1 MKTAYILVG
10 VPASGKSTWV
20 EKNHNLNTFIVS
32 TDHYIEQHAALQ
44 KKTYSDVFAEYIQ
57 IATCNM
63 VEDVKYARNN
73 GFDIIWDQTNTSVKA
88 RAKKLKML
96 PNYKKIAVVFKTP
109 DQTELARR
117 LANRPGKHI
126 PESVMVSMISSFQ
139 MPTKDEG
146 FDEVVS
152 YDELKISDGWKQR

>member
-1 MKTAYILVG
+1 MNTAYILVG
-10 VPASGKSTWV
+10 VPGSGKSTWV
-20 EKNHNLNTFIVS
+20 EKNKNFNTMIAS
-32 TDHYIEQHAALQ
+32 TDNYIEQHAQEQ

-63 VEDVKYARNN
+63 VEDVKYARKND
-73 GFDIIWDQTNTSVKA
+73 FDIIWDQTNTSVKA

-126 PESVMVSMISSFQ
+126 PESVMVSMINSYVEPSVA
-139 MPTKDEG
+139 EG
-146 FDEVVS
+146 FDEVIHVTS
-152 YDELKISDGWKQR
+152 